1 MEDWKRKK
9 SDDEE
14 NNRSSYVYD
23 KSDGFFYLRNWSN
36 IKLGNIV
43 KVRYIKLLFNL

>member
-14 NNRSSYVYD
+14 NNRICMVYN
-23 KSDGFFYLRNWSN
+23 KEERRFEVKHWKE
-36 IKLGNIV
+36 IKLGDIV
-43 KVRYIKLLFNL
+43 KVQI